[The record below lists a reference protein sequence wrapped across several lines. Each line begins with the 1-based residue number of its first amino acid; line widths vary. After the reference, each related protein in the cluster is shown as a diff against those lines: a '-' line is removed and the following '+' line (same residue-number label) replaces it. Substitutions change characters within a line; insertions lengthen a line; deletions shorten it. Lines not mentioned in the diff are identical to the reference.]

1 MTLFSLAAEQNLM
14 SAPASP
20 LKHSQSINPDEWN
33 AWIGLGTAVGAL
45 LAWLWR
51 HSLGGFFKWLWNGI
65 KAPQRIEELFRLHK
79 ERDSAHLVA
88 IAEAKAMA
96 EYAMATSR
104 IAWSFVE
111 RPVLQ
116 FDSLGLCVHVNEF
129 ILRLLVRQ
137 QDEFHG
143 SGWRTLIH
151 SADSDRIER
160 QWEAAVRDRRNFA
173 QEFRIVTSSGDSI
186 KVFDRAELLHDR
198 AGNVLGWYH
207 LMTIID

>member
-1 MTLFSLAAEQNLM
+1 MSLLAQLPEHSLFS
-14 SAPASP
+14 APTRAN
-20 LKHSQSINPDEWN
+20 SQVNPDEWN
-33 AWIGLGTAVGAL
+33 AWIGLGTAVCAGAI
-45 LAWLWR
+45 WLWR
-51 HSLGGFFKWLWNGI
+51 NSLGAFCLWLWNGI

-79 ERDSAHLVA
+79 ERDTAHLKA

-96 EYAMATSR
+96 EYAMSTSR

-207 LMTIID
+207 LMTLID